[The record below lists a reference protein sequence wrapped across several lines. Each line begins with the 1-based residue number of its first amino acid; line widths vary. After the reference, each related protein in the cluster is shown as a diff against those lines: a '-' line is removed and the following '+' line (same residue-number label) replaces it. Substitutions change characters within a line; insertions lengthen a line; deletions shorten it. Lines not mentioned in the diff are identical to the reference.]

1 MEILIL
7 FRDQLLI
14 FKAGKVRFL
23 EVLKNPEYVSTEL
36 SPYHELLK
44 DSAQYFIAKKSL

>member
-36 SPYHELLK
+36 NPYHELLR
-44 DSAQYFIAKKSL
+44 DSTQYFFSKKSL